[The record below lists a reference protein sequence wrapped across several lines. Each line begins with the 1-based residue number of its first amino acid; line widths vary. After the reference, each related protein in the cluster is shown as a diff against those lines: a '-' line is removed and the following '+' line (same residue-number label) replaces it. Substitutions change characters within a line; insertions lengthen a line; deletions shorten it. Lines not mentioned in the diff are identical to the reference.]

1 MTDAVKKTVLLVG
14 ASGALGGMIARALLE
29 KPGVIPRC
37 LVRPGSRAK
46 LADLEAAG
54 VRLVEGDL
62 GADSEAA
69 LAAACS
75 GVWSVVSAVQGGP
88 DVIIDGQ
95 LRLLR
100 AAIAARAR
108 RFIPSDY
115 ALDYFNLA
123 EGENISTDWRRQFAR
138 AADEQTAGTGLEVV
152 HVLNGCFLDRRV
164 LFGFLGMIDLDKGTA
179 RYWGDGDRPMDFTT
193 YADTARY
200 TAEAAVDPEPLP
212 SRFNVAGE
220 TLDFHQ
226 LVRAYQEASG
236 RTLKLERLGSLEELD
251 KELARRWQAEP
262 GNMSSWLPLMFSR
275 AMLNGKGRLGK
286 LVNARYPH
294 IHPATVREYV
304 RREKL

>member
-1 MTDAVKKTVLLVG
+1 MTDAAKKTVLLVG
-14 ASGALGGMIARALLE
+14 ASGALGGRIAQALLE
-29 KPGVIPRC
+29 KHGVTLRC

-54 VRLVEGDL
+54 ARLIEGDL
-62 GADSEAA
+62 GASSEAV
-69 LAAACS
+69 LAEAC
-75 GVWSVVSAVQGGP
+75 
-88 DVIIDGQ
+88 IDGQ

-100 AAIAARAR
+100 AALSACAR

-115 ALDYFNLA
+115 SLDYFNLS
-123 EGENISTDWRRQFAR
+123 EGENLSTDWRRQLAQ
-138 AADEQTAGTGLEVV
+138 AADKEAAGSGLEVV
-152 HVLNGCFLDRRV
+152 HVLNGCFLDRGV
-164 LFGFLGMIDLDKGTA
+164 LFGFLGMIDLEKGTA
-179 RYWGDGDRPMDFTT
+179 RYWGEGNQPMDFTT

-220 TLDFHQ
+220 RLDFHQ

-236 RTLKLERLGSLEELD
+236 RTLKAERLGSLEELD
-251 KELARRWQAEP
+251 EELARRQQAEP
-262 GNMSSWLPLMFSR
+262 GNLFSWLPLMFVR
-275 AMLNGKGRLGK
+275 AMLNGKGKLGK

-304 RREKL
+304 RQEKL